1 MQSDE
6 EEIRQMVST
15 WMLQARYR
23 YLGLREG
30 QCRLRFIFKG
40 KWIGCK

>member
-15 WMLQARYR
+15 WMAASKA
-23 YLGLREG
+23 GDVG
-30 QCRLRFIFKG
+30 DSPVIDG
-40 KWIGCK
+40 G